1 MDFSEYKPNIRL
13 ADKYEKIE
21 EWFCDYCNADQVY
34 VGDGRMMCAELD
46 CDNFFG
52 KDDIVEHM
60 TGSYADMNDLNGH
73 QVEERINEFDSRLFN
88 IIMSE
93 DSEKK
98 IEDLIDSYKGSWAYA
113 TTDQLIEELEQ
124 VYRNGVKGL
133 TQMDY
138 HEIIREW
145 NEYQIKDVKI
155 ISNHQFDY
163 FEEQDEKDYG
173 DRI

>member
-1 MDFSEYKPNIRL
+1 MDFSEYKPKKEL
-13 ADKYEKIE
+13 ADKYVKIE

-73 QVEERINEFDSRLFN
+73 QVEERINEFDQRLFN
-88 IIMSE
+88 IIMSG
-93 DSEKK
+93 DAEKK

-113 TTDQLIEELEQ
+113 TNDQLIEELEQ
-124 VYRNGVKGL
+124 VYRDGVLGF

-138 HEIIREW
+138 HEILTLW
-145 NEYQIKDVKI
+145 NEYQI
-155 ISNHQFDY
+155 
-163 FEEQDEKDYG
+163 EDEKDYG

>member
-113 TTDQLIEELEQ
+113 TTDQLIEELEML
-124 VYRNGVKGL
+124 YRNGVKGL

-138 HEIIREW
+138 HEIVREW
-145 NEYQIKDVKI
+145 NEYQVEDK
-155 ISNHQFDY
+155 
-163 FEEQDEKDYG
+163 KDYG

>member
-1 MDFSEYKPNIRL
+1 MDFSEYKPKKEL

-52 KDDIVEHM
+52 KDDMVEHM

-73 QVEERINEFDSRLFN
+73 QVEERINEFDQRLFN
-88 IIMSE
+88 IIMSG
-93 DSEKK
+93 DGEKK

-113 TTDQLIEELEQ
+113 TNDQLIEELEQ
-124 VYRNGVKGL
+124 VYRDGVLGF

-138 HEIIREW
+138 HEILTLW
-145 NEYQIKDVKI
+145 NEYQT
-155 ISNHQFDY
+155 
-163 FEEQDEKDYG
+163 EDEKDYG

>member
-1 MDFSEYKPNIRL
+1 MNFSEYKPKKEL

-52 KDDIVEHM
+52 KDDMVEHM

-73 QVEERINEFDSRLFN
+73 QVEERINEFDQRLFN
-88 IIMSE
+88 IIMSG
-93 DSEKK
+93 DGEKK

-113 TTDQLIEELEQ
+113 TNDQLIEELEQ
-124 VYRNGVKGL
+124 VYRDGVLGF

-138 HEIIREW
+138 HEILTLW
-145 NEYQIKDVKI
+145 NEYQV
-155 ISNHQFDY
+155 
-163 FEEQDEKDYG
+163 EDEKDYG

>member
-1 MDFSEYKPNIRL
+1 
-13 ADKYEKIE
+13 
-21 EWFCDYCNADQVY
+21 
-34 VGDGRMMCAELD
+34 
-46 CDNFFG
+46 
-52 KDDIVEHM
+52 M

-73 QVEERINEFDSRLFN
+73 QVEERINEFDQRLFN
-88 IIMSE
+88 IIMSG
-93 DSEKK
+93 DAEKK

-113 TTDQLIEELEQ
+113 TNDQLIEELEQ

>member
-113 TTDQLIEELEQ
+113 TNDQLIEELEQ

-145 NEYQIKDVKI
+145 NEYQV
-155 ISNHQFDY
+155 
-163 FEEQDEKDYG
+163 EDENDYG

>member
-93 DSEKK
+93 DKEKK
-98 IEDLIDSYKGSWAYA
+98 IEEILDNYLGSWAYA
-113 TTDQLIEELEQ
+113 TNDQLIEELSM
-124 VYRNGVKGL
+124 VYLEGL
-133 TQMDY
+133 TGLRHMDY
-138 HEIIREW
+138 HEIVKEW
-145 NEYQIKDVKI
+145 NEYQV
-155 ISNHQFDY
+155 
-163 FEEQDEKDYG
+163 EDEKDYG

>member
-1 MDFSEYKPNIRL
+1 MNFSEYKPNIRL

-21 EWFCDYCNADQVY
+21 EWFCDECGADQVY

-46 CDNFFG
+46 CKNLFG
-52 KDDIVEHM
+52 NNDSQEHM
-60 TGSYADMNDLNGH
+60 TGSYANMNDLSDE
-73 QVEERINEFDSRLFN
+73 QVVQRMSEFDGRLFN
-88 IIMSE
+88 IIMSG

-98 IEDLIDSYKGSWAYA
+98 IEELIDNYKGSWAYA

-138 HEIIREW
+138 HEIVREW
-145 NEYQIKDVKI
+145 GNYQV
-155 ISNHQFDY
+155 
-163 FEEQDEKDYG
+163 EDEKDYG

>member
-1 MDFSEYKPNIRL
+1 MDFSEYKPKKEL

-52 KDDIVEHM
+52 KDDMVEHM

-73 QVEERINEFDSRLFN
+73 QVEERINEFDQRLFN
-88 IIMSE
+88 IIMRG

-113 TTDQLIEELEQ
+113 TNDQLIEELEQ
-124 VYRNGVKGL
+124 VYRDGVLGF

-138 HEIIREW
+138 HEILTLW
-145 NEYQIKDVKI
+145 NENQVEY
-155 ISNHQFDY
+155 
-163 FEEQDEKDYG
+163 EKDYG

>member
-1 MDFSEYKPNIRL
+1 MDFSEYKPKKEL

-52 KDDIVEHM
+52 KDDMVEHM

-73 QVEERINEFDSRLFN
+73 QVEERINEFDQRLFN
-88 IIMSE
+88 IIMRG

-113 TTDQLIEELEQ
+113 TNDQLIEELEQ
-124 VYRNGVKGL
+124 VYRDGVLGF

-138 HEIIREW
+138 HEILTLW
-145 NEYQIKDVKI
+145 NEYQV
-155 ISNHQFDY
+155 
-163 FEEQDEKDYG
+163 EDEKDYG

>member
-1 MDFSEYKPNIRL
+1 MDFSEYKPKKEL

-52 KDDIVEHM
+52 KDDMVEHM
-60 TGSYADMNDLNGH
+60 TGSYADMNDLDGH
-73 QVEERINEFDSRLFN
+73 QVEERINEFDQRLFN
-88 IIMSE
+88 IIMSG
-93 DSEKK
+93 DGEKK

-113 TTDQLIEELEQ
+113 TNDQLIEELEQ
-124 VYRNGVKGL
+124 IYRDGVLGF

-138 HEIIREW
+138 HEILTLW
-145 NEYQIKDVKI
+145 NEYQT
-155 ISNHQFDY
+155 
-163 FEEQDEKDYG
+163 EDEKDYG

>member
-1 MDFSEYKPNIRL
+1 MDFSEYKPKKEL

-52 KDDIVEHM
+52 KDDMVEHM

-73 QVEERINEFDSRLFN
+73 QVEERINEFDQRLFN
-88 IIMSE
+88 IIMSG
-93 DSEKK
+93 DAEKK

-145 NEYQIKDVKI
+145 NEYQV
-155 ISNHQFDY
+155 
-163 FEEQDEKDYG
+163 EDEKDYG

>member
-60 TGSYADMNDLNGH
+60 TGSYADMNDLDGH
-73 QVEERINEFDSRLFN
+73 QVEERINEFDQRLFN
-88 IIMSE
+88 IIMSG
-93 DSEKK
+93 DGEKK

-113 TTDQLIEELEQ
+113 TNDQLIEELEML
-124 VYRNGVKGL
+124 YRNGVKGL

-138 HEIIREW
+138 HEIVREW
-145 NEYQIKDVKI
+145 NEYQVEDK
-155 ISNHQFDY
+155 
-163 FEEQDEKDYG
+163 KDYG

>member
-1 MDFSEYKPNIRL
+1 MDLSKYEPKIEL
-13 ADKYEKIE
+13 ADQYEKIG
-21 EWFCDYCNADQVY
+21 EWCCDECNADQVY
-34 VGDGRMMCAELD
+34 IGDGRMVCGELD
-46 CDNFFG
+46 CESLFG
-52 KDDIVEHM
+52 NNDTQEHM

-113 TTDQLIEELEQ
+113 TNDQLIEELETL
-124 VYRNGVKGL
+124 YRNGVKGL

-138 HEIIREW
+138 HEIVKEW
-145 NEYQIKDVKI
+145 NEYQVEDK
-155 ISNHQFDY
+155 
-163 FEEQDEKDYG
+163 KDYG
-173 DRI
+173 DRV

>member
-1 MDFSEYKPNIRL
+1 MDFSEYKPKKEL

-52 KDDIVEHM
+52 KDDMVEHM

-73 QVEERINEFDSRLFN
+73 QVEERINEFDQRLFG
-88 IIMSE
+88 IIMNE
-93 DSEKK
+93 DGEKK
-98 IEDLIDSYKGSWAYA
+98 IEDLIDNYKGSWAYA
-113 TTDQLIEELEQ
+113 TNDQLIEELEQ
-124 VYRNGVKGL
+124 VYRDGVLGF

-138 HEIIREW
+138 HEILTLW
-145 NEYQIKDVKI
+145 NEYQI
-155 ISNHQFDY
+155 
-163 FEEQDEKDYG
+163 EDEKDYG

>member
-1 MDFSEYKPNIRL
+1 MDFSEYKPKKEL

-46 CDNFFG
+46 CNNFFG

-60 TGSYADMNDLNGH
+60 TGSFANMNDLDGH
-73 QVEERINEFDSRLFN
+73 QVEELISEFDSRLFN
-88 IIMSE
+88 IIMSG

-98 IEDLIDSYKGSWAYA
+98 IEELIDNYKGSWAYA

-138 HEIIREW
+138 HEILREW
-145 NEYQIKDVKI
+145 NEYQVKDK
-155 ISNHQFDY
+155 
-163 FEEQDEKDYG
+163 KDYG

>member
-1 MDFSEYKPNIRL
+1 MNFSEYKPKKEL

-52 KDDIVEHM
+52 KDDMVEHM

-73 QVEERINEFDSRLFN
+73 QVEERINEFDQRLFN
-88 IIMSE
+88 IIMSG
-93 DSEKK
+93 DGEKK

-113 TTDQLIEELEQ
+113 TNDQLIEELEQ
-124 VYRNGVKGL
+124 VYRDGVLGF

-138 HEIIREW
+138 HEILTLW
-145 NEYQIKDVKI
+145 NEYQT
-155 ISNHQFDY
+155 
-163 FEEQDEKDYG
+163 EDEKDYG

>member
-13 ADKYEKIE
+13 ADKYEAVN
-21 EWFCDYCNADQVY
+21 WTCDNCGVDQVY

-46 CDNFFG
+46 CESLFG
-52 KDDIVEHM
+52 NNDSQEHM
-60 TGSYADMNDLNGH
+60 TGSYADMNDLDGEE
-73 QVEERINEFDSRLFN
+73 VENEIREFDSRLFN

-98 IEDLIDSYKGSWAYA
+98 IEDILDNYKGAWAYA
-113 TTDQLIEELEQ
+113 SNYQLIEELELL
-124 VYRNGVKGL
+124 YRNGIKGL

-138 HEIIREW
+138 HEIVREW
-145 NEYQIKDVKI
+145 NEYQDDEGDKKD
-155 ISNHQFDY
+155 H
-163 FEEQDEKDYG
+163 G

>member
-1 MDFSEYKPNIRL
+1 MDFSEYKPKKEL

-52 KDDIVEHM
+52 KDDMVEHM

-73 QVEERINEFDSRLFN
+73 QVEERINEFDQRLFN
-88 IIMSE
+88 IIMSG
-93 DSEKK
+93 DGEKK

-145 NEYQIKDVKI
+145 NEYQV
-155 ISNHQFDY
+155 
-163 FEEQDEKDYG
+163 EDEKDYG

>member
-1 MDFSEYKPNIRL
+1 MDFSEYKPKKEL
-13 ADKYEKIE
+13 ADKYEKIG

-60 TGSYADMNDLNGH
+60 TGSYADMNDLDGH
-73 QVEERINEFDSRLFN
+73 QVEERINEFDQRLFN
-88 IIMSE
+88 IIMSG
-93 DSEKK
+93 DGEKK

-113 TTDQLIEELEQ
+113 TNDQLIEELEQ
-124 VYRNGVKGL
+124 VYRDGVLGF

-138 HEIIREW
+138 HEILTLW
-145 NEYQIKDVKI
+145 NEYQI
-155 ISNHQFDY
+155 
-163 FEEQDEKDYG
+163 EDEKDYG

>member
-1 MDFSEYKPNIRL
+1 MDFSEYKPKKEL

-52 KDDIVEHM
+52 KDDMVEHM

-73 QVEERINEFDSRLFN
+73 QVEERINEFDQRLFN
-88 IIMSE
+88 IIMSG
-93 DSEKK
+93 DGEKK

-113 TTDQLIEELEQ
+113 TNDQLIEELEQ
-124 VYRNGVKGL
+124 IYRDGVLGF

-138 HEIIREW
+138 HEILTLW
-145 NEYQIKDVKI
+145 NEYQT
-155 ISNHQFDY
+155 
-163 FEEQDEKDYG
+163 EDEKDYG